1 VWVQE
6 PERHNQQPRDEQA
19 PGQLGPRRRATNWQ
33 RLRDEVFDVVVIGGG
48 VVGSGAALD
57 AATRGLK
64 VALVEARD
72 LASGTSS
79 RSSKLFHGGLRYLE
93 QLEFGLV
100 REALRERELMLTR
113 LAPHLVKPVS
123 FLYPLKHRIWERPY
137 VAAGLAIYHALG
149 GARSV
154 PGQHH
159 FTRAGALR
167 MAPAL
172 RRDALIGGVQYHDA
186 IADDA
191 RHTMTVARTA
201 AQYGAVAR
209 TSTQVVGFIREA
221 DRICGVQVRDTETGE
236 EIDVEAHAVL
246 NCTGVWTD
254 ELQRLSGGRGRF
266 RVRASKGVHIVVPR
280 DRIVSESGLILRTP
294 TSVLFVIP
302 WRNHWIVGT
311 TDNDW
316 NLDLAHPAATRADI
330 AYLLDTVNAV
340 LATPLTEDDI
350 EGVYAGLRPLLAGES
365 EETSRLSR
373 EHAVARVAPGLVA
386 IAGGKYTTYR
396 VMAADAVNA
405 AIPDLPGRVAPSITE
420 KVPLLGADGYHALV
434 NQADALAAQH
444 GLHPYRLRHLLDRY
458 GSAVHHVL
466 ALAADRK
473 DLLAP
478 VQEAPDYLKVEIV
491 HAASHEGALH
501 LDDALTRRTRISIE
515 YAHRGADCAEEVADL
530 MGEVLGWDAEQRRRE
545 VAIYLARVA
554 AERDSQRQPS
564 DLAADA
570 ERGAAPEAR
579 PYIAE
584 SAALRPAEQAT
595 ARRRRAQNS
604 AAIGNRRTAGR

>member
-1 VWVQE
+1 MPEAEQE
-6 PERHNQQPRDEQA
+6 HQQPSGGPA
-19 PGQLGPRRRATNWQ
+19 PGQLGPAKRAADWE
-33 RLRDEVFDVVVIGGG
+33 RLRDEVFDIVVIGGG
-48 VVGSGAALD
+48 VVGTGAALD
-57 AATRGLK
+57 AATRGLR

-100 REALRERELMLTR
+100 REALHERELMLTR

-123 FLYPLKHRIWERPY
+123 FLYPLTHRIWERPY
-137 VAAGLAIYHALG
+137 LAAGLALYHTLG

-154 PGQHH
+154 PGQAH

-172 RRDALIGGVQYHDA
+172 RRDGLIGGVRYYDA
-186 IADDA
+186 ITDDA

-201 AQYGAVAR
+201 AQYGAVVR
-209 TSTQVVGFIREA
+209 TSTQVVGFLREA
-221 DRICGVQVRDTETGE
+221 DRICGVRVRDCETGE
-236 EIDVEAHAVL
+236 ELDVEAHAVL

-254 ELQRLSGGRGRF
+254 EIQRLSGGRGRF

-280 DRIVSESGLILRTP
+280 DRIVSESALILRTP
-294 TSVLFVIP
+294 TSVLLVIP

-311 TDNDW
+311 TDTGW

-330 AYLLDTVNAV
+330 EYLLDTVNAV

-396 VMAADAVNA
+396 VMAADAVDA
-405 AIPDLPGRVAPSITE
+405 AVPDLPGRVAPSITD

-434 NQADALAAQH
+434 NQADALAARH

-466 ALAADRK
+466 AIAAKRR

-478 VQEAPDYLKVEIV
+478 VPEAPDYLKVEVV

-501 LDDALTRRTRISIE
+501 LEDVLTRRTRISIE
-515 YAHRGADCAEEVADL
+515 YPHRGEACAVQVAAL
-530 MGEVLGWDAEQRRRE
+530 MGEVLGWDAVQRSRE
-545 VAIYLARVA
+545 VEIYLARVA
-554 AERDSQRQPS
+554 AERDSQREP
-564 DLAADA
+564 DDFAAA
-570 ERGAAPEAR
+570 ARRAGAPEVR
-579 PYIAE
+579 PGLLE
-584 SAALRPAEQAT
+584 PV
-595 ARRRRAQNS
+595 N
-604 AAIGNRRTAGR
+604 

>member
-1 VWVQE
+1 M
-6 PERHNQQPRDEQA
+6 QQAECGHQRAIGESA
-19 PGQLGPRRRATNWQ
+19 PGQLGPAQRAAGWRR
-33 RLRDEVFDVVVIGGG
+33 LVDEQFDVVVIGGG
-48 VVGSGAALD
+48 VVGTGAALD
-57 AATRGLK
+57 AVTRGLT

-123 FLYPLKHRIWERPY
+123 FLYPLAHRLWERPY
-137 VAAGLAIYHALG
+137 VAAGLALYQTLA
-149 GARSV
+149 GAQSV
-154 PGQHH
+154 PGQRHL
-159 FTRAGALR
+159 TRAGALR
-167 MAPAL
+167 LAPAL
-172 RRDALIGGVQYHDA
+172 KRDTLIGGVHYYDA
-186 IADDA
+186 ITDDA

-201 AQYGAVAR
+201 AQYGAVVR
-209 TSTQVVGFIREA
+209 SSTQVIGFLREA
-221 DRICGVQVRDTETGE
+221 DRIRGVRVRDCETGE
-236 EIDVEAHAVL
+236 ETDVEAHAVL

-254 ELQRLSGGRGRF
+254 EIQRLSGGRGRF
-266 RVRASKGVHIVVPR
+266 RIRASKGVHIVVPR
-280 DRIVSESGLILRTP
+280 DRIVSESGLILRTA

-311 TDNDW
+311 TDTGW

-330 AYLLDTVNAV
+330 DYLLDTVNTV
-340 LATPLTEDDI
+340 LATPLDDGDI

-396 VMAADAVNA
+396 VMAADAVA
-405 AIPDLPGRVAPSITE
+405 AAVPDLPGRVAPSITD

-434 NQADALAAQH
+434 NQADALAARH

-458 GSAVHHVL
+458 GSAVHQVL
-466 ALAADRK
+466 ALAADRR

-478 VQEAPDYLKVEIV
+478 LGEAPDYLRVEV
-491 HAASHEGALH
+491 VYAASHEGALH
-501 LDDALTRRTRISIE
+501 LEDVLTRRTRISIE
-515 YAHRGADCAEEVADL
+515 YPHRGEACAAEVAEL
-530 MGEVLGWDAEQRRRE
+530 MGEVLGWAEPARGRE
-545 VAIYLARVA
+545 VQIYLARVA
-554 AERDSQRQPS
+554 AERDSQREPDDS
-564 DLAADA
+564 AADA
-570 ERGAAPEAR
+570 RRGAAPEAR
-579 PYIAE
+579 PRLL
-584 SAALRPAEQAT
+584 ALV
-595 ARRRRAQNS
+595 S
-604 AAIGNRRTAGR
+604 

>member
-1 VWVQE
+1 MGGTVQAQRE
-6 PERHNQQPRDEQA
+6 HQPVGGTA
-19 PGQLGPRRRATNWQ
+19 PGQLGPAQRSADWQ
-33 RLRDEVFDVVVIGGG
+33 RLADEQFDIVVIGGG

-100 REALRERELMLTR
+100 REALHERELMLTR

-123 FLYPLKHRIWERPY
+123 FLYPLAHRVWERPY
-137 VAAGLAIYHALG
+137 VAAGLALYQTLG
-149 GARSV
+149 GTRSV
-154 PGQHH
+154 PGQRHL
-159 FTRAGALR
+159 TRAGALR
-167 MAPAL
+167 LAPAL
-172 RRDALIGGVQYHDA
+172 RRDSLVGGVHYYDA
-186 IADDA
+186 ITDDA

-201 AQYGAVAR
+201 AQYGAVVR
-209 TSTQVVGFIREA
+209 SSTQVIGFLREA
-221 DRICGVQVRDTETGE
+221 DRICGVRVRDCETGE
-236 EIDVEAHAVL
+236 ETDVQAHAVL

-254 ELQRLSGGRGRF
+254 EIQRLSGGRGRF
-266 RVRASKGVHIVVPR
+266 RIRASKGVHIVVPR
-280 DRIVSESGLILRTP
+280 DRIVSESGLILRTA

-311 TDNDW
+311 TDTGW

-330 AYLLDTVNAV
+330 DYLLDTVNSV
-340 LATPLTEDDI
+340 LATPLNDGDI

-396 VMAADAVNA
+396 VMAADAVDA
-405 AIPDLPGRVAPSITE
+405 AVPDLPGRVAHSITD

-434 NQADALAAQH
+434 NQAETLALRH
-444 GLHPYRLRHLLDRY
+444 GLHPYRLRHLLNRY
-458 GSAVHHVL
+458 GSVVHQVL
-466 ALAADRK
+466 ALAADRR

-478 VQEAPDYLKVEIV
+478 VREAPDYLRVEV
-491 HAASHEGALH
+491 VYAASHEGALH
-501 LDDALTRRTRISIE
+501 LEDVLTRRTRISIE
-515 YAHRGADCAEEVADL
+515 YPHRGEACAADVADL
-530 MGEVLGWDAEQRRRE
+530 MGEVMGWTADTRHRE
-545 VAIYLARVA
+545 VQMYLARVA
-554 AERDSQRQPS
+554 AERDSQREPDDS
-564 DLAADA
+564 AADA
-570 ERGAAPEAR
+570 RRSAAPDPR
-579 PYIAE
+579 PQLLAPV
-584 SAALRPAEQAT
+584 S
-595 ARRRRAQNS
+595 
-604 AAIGNRRTAGR
+604 

>member
-1 VWVQE
+1 MQAQRE
-6 PERHNQQPRDEQA
+6 HQPISGSV
-19 PGQLGPRRRATNWQ
+19 PGQLGPAQRTADWQ
-33 RLRDEVFDVVVIGGG
+33 RLSDEQFDIVVIGGG

-123 FLYPLKHRIWERPY
+123 FLYPLAHRVWERPY
-137 VAAGLAIYHALG
+137 VAAGLALYQTLG
-149 GARSV
+149 GTRSV
-154 PGQHH
+154 PGQRHL
-159 FTRAGALR
+159 TRAGALR
-167 MAPAL
+167 LAPAL
-172 RRDALIGGVQYHDA
+172 RRDSLVGGVHYYDA
-186 IADDA
+186 ITDDA

-201 AQYGAVAR
+201 AQYSAVVR
-209 TSTQVVGFIREA
+209 SSTQVIGFLREA
-221 DRICGVQVRDTETGE
+221 DRICGVRVRDCETGE
-236 EIDVEAHAVL
+236 ETGVEAHAVL

-254 ELQRLSGGRGRF
+254 EIQRLSGGRGRF
-266 RVRASKGVHIVVPR
+266 RIRASKGVHIVVPR
-280 DRIVSESGLILRTP
+280 DRIVSESGLILRTA

-311 TDNDW
+311 TDTGW

-330 AYLLDTVNAV
+330 DYLLDTVNSV
-340 LATPLTEDDI
+340 LATPLNDADI

-396 VMAADAVNA
+396 VMAADAVDA
-405 AIPDLPGRVAPSITE
+405 AVPDLPGRVAHSITD

-434 NQADALAAQH
+434 NQAETLASRH

-458 GSAVHHVL
+458 GSVVHQVL
-466 ALAADRK
+466 ALAADRR

-478 VQEAPDYLKVEIV
+478 VREAPDYLRVEV
-491 HAASHEGALH
+491 VYAASHEGALH
-501 LDDALTRRTRISIE
+501 LEDVLTRRTRISIE
-515 YAHRGADCAEEVADL
+515 YPHRGESCAADVADL
-530 MGEVLGWDAEQRRRE
+530 MGEVLGWTADTRHRE
-545 VAIYLARVA
+545 VQMYLARVA
-554 AERDSQRQPS
+554 AERDSQREPDDS
-564 DLAADA
+564 AADA
-570 ERGAAPEAR
+570 RRSAAPDPR
-579 PYIAE
+579 PQLLAPV
-584 SAALRPAEQAT
+584 S
-595 ARRRRAQNS
+595 
-604 AAIGNRRTAGR
+604 

>member
-1 VWVQE
+1 VQAQRE
-6 PERHNQQPRDEQA
+6 HQPIGGS
-19 PGQLGPRRRATNWQ
+19 PGQLGPAQRAADWP
-33 RLRDEVFDVVVIGGG
+33 RLAGEQFDVVVIGGG

-93 QLEFGLV
+93 QMEFGLV
-100 REALRERELMLTR
+100 REALHERELMLTR

-123 FLYPLKHRIWERPY
+123 FLYPLAHRLWERPY
-137 VAAGLAIYHALG
+137 VAAGLALYQTLG
-149 GARSV
+149 GTRSV
-154 PGQHH
+154 PGQRHL
-159 FTRAGALR
+159 TRAGALR
-167 MAPAL
+167 LAPAL
-172 RRDALIGGVQYHDA
+172 RRDSLVGGVHYYDA
-186 IADDA
+186 ITDDA

-201 AQYGAVAR
+201 AQYGAVVR
-209 TSTQVVGFIREA
+209 SSTQVIGFLREA
-221 DRICGVQVRDTETGE
+221 DRICGVRVRDCETGE
-236 EIDVEAHAVL
+236 ETDVKAHAVI

-254 ELQRLSGGRGRF
+254 EIQRLSGGRGRF
-266 RVRASKGVHIVVPR
+266 RIRASKGVHIVVPR
-280 DRIVSESGLILRTP
+280 DRIVSESGLILRTA

-311 TDNDW
+311 TDTGW

-330 AYLLDTVNAV
+330 DYLLDTVNSV
-340 LATPLTEDDI
+340 LATPLNDSDI

-396 VMAADAVNA
+396 VMAADAVNSA
-405 AIPDLPGRVAPSITE
+405 VPDLPGRVAPSITD

-434 NQADALAAQH
+434 NQADTLGSRH

-458 GSAVHHVL
+458 GSVVHQVL
-466 ALAADRK
+466 ALAVERR

-478 VQEAPDYLKVEIV
+478 VHAAPDYLRVEV
-491 HAASHEGALH
+491 VYAASHEGALH
-501 LDDALTRRTRISIE
+501 LEDVLTRRTRISIE
-515 YAHRGADCAEEVADL
+515 YPHRGEACAADVADL
-530 MGEVLGWDAEQRRRE
+530 MGDVLGWTAAGRHRE
-545 VAIYLARVA
+545 VQMYLARVA
-554 AERDSQRQPS
+554 AERDSQRES
-564 DLAADA
+564 DDSAADA
-570 ERGAAPEAR
+570 RRSAAPDPR
-579 PYIAE
+579 PQLLAPV
-584 SAALRPAEQAT
+584 S
-595 ARRRRAQNS
+595 
-604 AAIGNRRTAGR
+604 

>member
-1 VWVQE
+1 MRKA
-6 PERHNQQPRDEQA
+6 ERDHQQPSGGPA
-19 PGQLGPRRRATNWQ
+19 PGQLGPAQRAADWE
-33 RLRDEVFDVVVIGGG
+33 RLRDEVFDILVIGGG
-48 VVGSGAALD
+48 VVGTGAALD

-100 REALRERELMLTR
+100 REALHERELMLTR

-123 FLYPLKHRIWERPY
+123 FLYPLTHRLWERPY
-137 VAAGLAIYHALG
+137 VAAGLALYHKLG

-154 PGQHH
+154 PGQSHL
-159 FTRAGALR
+159 TRAGALR

-172 RRDALIGGVQYHDA
+172 RRDGLIGGVRYYDA

-191 RHTMTVARTA
+191 RHTLTVARTA
-201 AQYGAVAR
+201 AQYGAVVR
-209 TSTQVVGFIREA
+209 TSTQLIGFLREA
-221 DRICGVQVRDTETGE
+221 DRICGVRVRDCETGAE
-236 EIDVEAHAVL
+236 LGVEAHAVL

-254 ELQRLSGGRGRF
+254 EIQRLSGERGRF
-266 RVRASKGVHIVVPR
+266 QVRASKGVHIVVPR
-280 DRIVSESGLILRTP
+280 DRIVSESGLILRTA

-311 TDNDW
+311 TDTSW

-330 AYLLDTVNAV
+330 EYLLDTVNTV
-340 LATPLTEDDI
+340 LATPLAEDDI

-396 VMAADAVNA
+396 VMAADAVDA
-405 AIPDLPGRVAPSITE
+405 AVPDLPGRVAPSITD

-434 NQADALAAQH
+434 NQADALATRH

-466 ALAADRK
+466 ALAAQRR
-473 DLLAP
+473 DLLTP
-478 VQEAPDYLKVEIV
+478 VPEAPNYLKVEV
-491 HAASHEGALH
+491 AHAASHEGALH
-501 LDDALTRRTRISIE
+501 LEDVLTRRTRISIE
-515 YAHRGADCAEEVADL
+515 YPHRGEACAAEVADL
-530 MGEVLGWDAEQRRRE
+530 MAEVLGWDAAQRSRE
-545 VAIYLARVA
+545 IEVYRAWVA
-554 AERDSQRQPS
+554 AERDSQREP
-564 DLAADA
+564 DDIAAA
-570 ERGAAPEAR
+570 ARRAGAPEAR
-579 PYIAE
+579 PGLLE
-584 SAALRPAEQAT
+584 PVR
-595 ARRRRAQNS
+595 
-604 AAIGNRRTAGR
+604 

>member
-1 VWVQE
+1 MQQSGRE
-6 PERHNQQPRDEQA
+6 PPRAALPSAQPA
-19 PGQLGPRRRATNWQ
+19 PGQLCPAQRELDWQ
-33 RLRDEVFDVVVIGGG
+33 RLGSEQFDIVVIGGG

-123 FLYPLKHRIWERPY
+123 FLYPLAHRIWERPY
-137 VAAGLAIYHALG
+137 VAAGLALYQTLG
-149 GARSV
+149 GTRSV
-154 PGQHH
+154 PGQRHL
-159 FTRAGALR
+159 TRAGALR
-167 MAPAL
+167 LAPGL
-172 RRDALIGGVQYHDA
+172 RRDGVVGGVHYYDA
-186 IADDA
+186 ITDDA

-201 AQYGAVAR
+201 AHYGAAVR
-209 TSTQVVGFIREA
+209 SSTQVIGFLREA
-221 DRICGVQVRDTETGE
+221 DRISGVRVRDCETGAE
-236 EIDVEAHAVL
+236 TDVETHAVL

-254 ELQRLSGGRGRF
+254 EIQRLSGGRGRF
-266 RVRASKGVHIVVPR
+266 RIRASKGVHIVVPR
-280 DRIVSESGLILRTP
+280 DRIVSESGLILRTA

-302 WRNHWIVGT
+302 WRNHWIIGT
-311 TDNDW
+311 TDTGW

-330 AYLLDTVNAV
+330 DYLLHTVNSV
-340 LATPLTEDDI
+340 LATPLNDADI
-350 EGVYAGLRPLLAGES
+350 EGVYAGLRPLLAGEN

-396 VMAADAVNA
+396 VMATDAVEA
-405 AIPDLPGRVAPSITE
+405 AVPDLPGRVAPSITD

-434 NQADALAAQH
+434 NQADTLAAKY

-458 GSAVHHVL
+458 GSAVHNVL
-466 ALAADRK
+466 ALTADRPE
-473 DLLAP
+473 LLAP
-478 VQEAPDYLKVEIV
+478 LPEAPDYLKVEVV

-501 LDDALTRRTRISIE
+501 LEDVLTRRTRISIE
-515 YAHRGADCAEEVADL
+515 YPHRGEACATDVAGL
-530 MGEVLGWDAEQRRRE
+530 MGEVLGWTAAVRDRE
-545 VAIYLARVA
+545 VQLYLARVA
-554 AERDSQRQPS
+554 AERDSQRQPNDS
-564 DLAADA
+564 TADA
-570 ERGAAPEAR
+570 RRNAAPDPRLLA
-579 PYIAE
+579 PV
-584 SAALRPAEQAT
+584 S
-595 ARRRRAQNS
+595 
-604 AAIGNRRTAGR
+604 

>member
-1 VWVQE
+1 MQQAKCE
-6 PERHNQQPRDEQA
+6 HQQPIGGSA
-19 PGQLGPRRRATNWQ
+19 PGQLGPAQRAAGWQ
-33 RLRDEVFDVVVIGGG
+33 RLAGEQFDVVVIGGG

-100 REALRERELMLTR
+100 REALHERELMLTR

-123 FLYPLKHRIWERPY
+123 FLYPLAHRIWERPY
-137 VAAGLAIYHALG
+137 VAAGLALYQALG

-154 PGQHH
+154 PGQRHL
-159 FTRAGALR
+159 TRAAALR

-172 RRDALIGGVQYHDA
+172 RRNTLIGGVHYYDA

-201 AQYGAVAR
+201 AQYGAVVR
-209 TSTQVVGFIREA
+209 SSTQVIGFLREA
-221 DRICGVQVRDTETGE
+221 DRICGVRVRDCETGE
-236 EIDVEAHAVL
+236 ETGVDAHAVL

-254 ELQRLSGGRGRF
+254 EIQRMSGGRGRF
-266 RVRASKGVHIVVPR
+266 RVRPSKGVHIVVPR
-280 DRIVSESGLILRTP
+280 DRIVSESGLILRTA

-302 WRNHWIVGT
+302 WRSHWIVGT
-311 TDNDW
+311 TDTSW
-316 NLDLAHPAATRADI
+316 NLDLAHPAATRPDI
-330 AYLLDTVNAV
+330 DYLLDTVNAV
-340 LATPLTEDDI
+340 LATPLNEADI

-365 EETSRLSR
+365 DETSRLSR
-373 EHAVARVAPGLVA
+373 EHAVARVAPGLIA

-396 VMAADAVNA
+396 VMAADAVDA
-405 AIPDLPGRVAPSITE
+405 AVPDLPGRVAASITD

-466 ALAADRK
+466 ALAADRR

-478 VQEAPDYLKVEIV
+478 VPQAPDYLRVEVV

-501 LDDALTRRTRISIE
+501 LEDVLTRRTRISIE
-515 YAHRGADCAEEVADL
+515 YPHRGEACAADVADL
-530 MGEVLGWDAEQRRRE
+530 MGEVLGWDAVARHRE
-545 VAIYLARVA
+545 VQIYLARVA
-554 AERDSQRQPS
+554 AERDSQRQPNDS
-564 DLAADA
+564 AADA
-570 ERGAAPEAR
+570 RRGAAPEAR
-579 PYIAE
+579 PRLLE
-584 SAALRPAEQAT
+584 PA
-595 ARRRRAQNS
+595 S
-604 AAIGNRRTAGR
+604 